1 MSEKSSKRAAS
12 GFSER
17 LRKIFIKY
25 EEALTYIFFGA
36 LTTLVYYIARF
47 GSRMLLGEIS
57 GAAMIATAIAQI
69 TAITFAFITNKKY
82 VFKSKTE
89 NAGQVVREAVSFYMG
104 RGITFLLDM
113 LITFIFVENL
123 SGLFIR
129 ILGLGNINYSSGLM
143 SNAFVNKLMGS
154 HEKMNEFIW
163 TMLSQV
169 IILILN
175 YFFSKL
181 FVFRKKS
188 RKEDCVE
195 NERY

>member
-82 VFKSKTE
+82 VFKRKRKT
-89 NAGQVVREAVSFYMG
+89 RD
-104 RGITFLLDM
+104 R
-113 LITFIFVENL
+113 L
-123 SGLFIR
+123 SGSRFVLY
-129 ILGLGNINYSSGLM
+129 GQGDYVSSGHAY
-143 SNAFVNKLMGS
+143 NFY
-154 HEKMNEFIW
+154 I
-163 TMLSQV
+163 
-169 IILILN
+169 
-175 YFFSKL
+175 
-181 FVFRKKS
+181 R
-188 RKEDCVE
+188 
-195 NERY
+195 

>member
-89 NAGQVVREAVSFYMG
+89 NAGQVVREAVSFIWAG
-104 RGITFLLDM
+104 
-113 LITFIFVENL
+113 
-123 SGLFIR
+123 GLRF
-129 ILGLGNINYSSGLM
+129 
-143 SNAFVNKLMGS
+143 F
-154 HEKMNEFIW
+154 W
-163 TMLSQV
+163 TCL
-169 IILILN
+169 
-175 YFFSKL
+175 
-181 FVFRKKS
+181 
-188 RKEDCVE
+188 
-195 NERY
+195 

>member
-123 SGLFIR
+123 SGL
-129 ILGLGNINYSSGLM
+129 S
-143 SNAFVNKLMGS
+143 
-154 HEKMNEFIW
+154 
-163 TMLSQV
+163 
-169 IILILN
+169 LIHI
-175 YFFSKL
+175 
-181 FVFRKKS
+181 
-188 RKEDCVE
+188 
-195 NERY
+195 

>member
-1 MSEKSSKRAAS
+1 MSENLNKRTAS
-12 GFSER
+12 GFSEK
-17 LRKIFIKY
+17 LRKIFLKY

-89 NAGQVVREAVSFYMG
+89 SAGQVVREAVSFYMG
-104 RGITFLLDM
+104 RGVTFLLDM
-113 LITFIFVENL
+113 LITFVFVENL
-123 SGLFIR
+123 SGFFIR
-129 ILGLGNINYSSGLM
+129 ILSLDNINYSGNLM
-143 SNAFVNKLMGS
+143 SNVFINKLMGTP
-154 HEKMNEFIW
+154 EKMNEFIW

-181 FVFRKKS
+181 FVFRKNIH
-188 RKEDCVE
+188 KEDCAE
-195 NERY
+195 NDRD

>member
-69 TAITFAFITNKKY
+69 TAITFAFITNKNTPN
-82 VFKSKTE
+82 KSKTF
-89 NAGQVVREAVSFYMG
+89 Q
-104 RGITFLLDM
+104 
-113 LITFIFVENL
+113 
-123 SGLFIR
+123 
-129 ILGLGNINYSSGLM
+129 
-143 SNAFVNKLMGS
+143 
-154 HEKMNEFIW
+154 
-163 TMLSQV
+163 
-169 IILILN
+169 
-175 YFFSKL
+175 
-181 FVFRKKS
+181 
-188 RKEDCVE
+188 
-195 NERY
+195 

>member
-1 MSEKSSKRAAS
+1 MSENLNKRIAS
-12 GFSER
+12 GFSEK
-17 LRKIFIKY
+17 LRKIFLKY

-89 NAGQVVREAVSFYMG
+89 SAGQVVREAVSFYMG
-104 RGITFLLDM
+104 RGVTFLLDM
-113 LITFIFVENL
+113 LITFVFVENL
-123 SGLFIR
+123 SGFFIR
-129 ILGLGNINYSSGLM
+129 ILSLDNINYSGNLM
-143 SNAFVNKLMGS
+143 SNVFINKLMGTP
-154 HEKMNEFIW
+154 EKMNEFIW

-181 FVFRKKS
+181 FVFRKNVH
-188 RKEDCVE
+188 KEDCAE
-195 NERY
+195 NDRD

>member
-82 VFKSKTE
+82 VFKS
-89 NAGQVVREAVSFYMG
+89 
-104 RGITFLLDM
+104 
-113 LITFIFVENL
+113 IFVENL

-154 HEKMNEFIW
+154 PEKMNEFIW

>member
-1 MSEKSSKRAAS
+1 MSENLNKRTAS
-12 GFSER
+12 GFSEK
-17 LRKIFIKY
+17 LRKIFLKY

-47 GSRMLLGEIS
+47 GSRMLLGEIN

-89 NAGQVVREAVSFYMG
+89 SAGQVVREAVSFYMG
-104 RGITFLLDM
+104 RGVTFLLDM
-113 LITFIFVENL
+113 LITFVFVENL
-123 SGLFIR
+123 SGFFIR
-129 ILGLGNINYSSGLM
+129 ILSLDNINYSGGLM
-143 SNAFVNKLMGS
+143 SNVFINKLMGTP
-154 HEKMNEFIW
+154 EKMNEFIW

-181 FVFRKKS
+181 FVFRKNAH
-188 RKEDCVE
+188 KEDCAD
-195 NERY
+195 NDRD

>member
-1 MSEKSSKRAAS
+1 
-12 GFSER
+12 
-17 LRKIFIKY
+17 
-25 EEALTYIFFGA
+25 
-36 LTTLVYYIARF
+36 
-47 GSRMLLGEIS
+47 
-57 GAAMIATAIAQI
+57 
-69 TAITFAFITNKKY
+69 
-82 VFKSKTE
+82 
-89 NAGQVVREAVSFYMG
+89 
-104 RGITFLLDM
+104 
-113 LITFIFVENL
+113 
-123 SGLFIR
+123 
-129 ILGLGNINYSSGLM
+129 M

-154 HEKMNEFIW
+154 PEKMNEFIW